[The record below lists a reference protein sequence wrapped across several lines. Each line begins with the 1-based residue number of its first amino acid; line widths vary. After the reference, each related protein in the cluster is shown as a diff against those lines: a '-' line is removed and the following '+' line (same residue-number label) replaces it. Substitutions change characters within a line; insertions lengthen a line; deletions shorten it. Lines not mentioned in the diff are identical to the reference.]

1 MSNEHLNAIDTSV
14 LQQEQLE
21 ANFTAKAAADIE
33 VERCLALN
41 QEKLET
47 FIIMIT
53 NVITSEISRKSAF
66 CAMEKV
72 RER

>member
-21 ANFTAKAAADIE
+21 ANFTKAAADIE